1 METETEELEKCTFTV
16 TDSARRTHDNIS
28 KTLGDIEDLFGI
40 AQEDILILASNRLSS
55 ESKANALLVN
65 LFGIFNIS
73 EGAHQFAFEELTDQ
87 FDNQDI
93 KALVR
98 HGYLITKYPDQD
110 LIDMVDKA
118 FGCPSDLFKTEEIK
132 ILIKESDEP
141 EKEHL
146 FKTLQDISS
155 HSKTQDDYCK
165 DSRLNIL
172 KFLGII

>member
-1 METETEELEKCTFTV
+1 METETEELENCTFTV
-16 TDSARRTHDNIS
+16 TDSARRVRSDIS
-28 KTLGDIEDLFGI
+28 KTLEDIEDLFGI
-40 AQEDILILASNRLSS
+40 DPHDILNLASNRLSS

-146 FKTLQDISS
+146 FKILKDISS
-155 HSKTQDDYCK
+155 HSETLLDYCK
-165 DSRLNIL
+165 GARLNIM